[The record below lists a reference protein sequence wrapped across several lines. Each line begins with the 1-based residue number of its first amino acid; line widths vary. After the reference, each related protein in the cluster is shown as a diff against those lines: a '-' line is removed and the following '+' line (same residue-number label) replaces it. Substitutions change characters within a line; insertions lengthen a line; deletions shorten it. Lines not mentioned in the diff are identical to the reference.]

1 MIHGKDL
8 ILANSGTAIAA
19 AKSCSLQTSTSFIEA
34 CSPTDSVW
42 HTYIPTYHECSVSTN
57 CLLTTWDY
65 HKMLMQYQFDK
76 SQLSLSFYDNDL
88 RIYYYCN
95 AYIKSIDLTT
105 DVGSLAK
112 MSVSFQI
119 TGALNIAQ
127 TQVLNMRNVGTA
139 VTDRTIDWSGAFF
152 SVIKQTSD
160 EDYIEYYQLNA
171 TKDTRITLSKRGLV
185 LDATAEEVAEN
196 LAAFINPT
204 VQRWFLER
212 ILLRNNSTTEE
223 KSIVVKAVRGQMR
236 ATIMMNYDD
245 ATPPYNVI
253 YLSKQ

>member
-1 MIHGKDL
+1 MVHGRDL

-19 AKSCSLQTSTSFIEA
+19 AKSCSLQTNTSFIEA
-34 CSPTDSVW
+34 CSPTDSGW
-42 HTYIPTYHECSVSTN
+42 YTYIPTNHGCSISTD

-65 HKMLMQYQFDK
+65 HKMLLQYQFDK
-76 SQLSLSFYDNDL
+76 SQLSLSFYDNNL
-88 RIYYYCN
+88 RIYYYCH

-105 DVGSLAK
+105 GVGSLAK
-112 MSVSFQI
+112 MAVSFQI

-139 VTDRTIDWSGAFF
+139 VTDRAIDWSGAFL
-152 SVIKQTSD
+152 SVIKLTTGN
-160 EDYIEYYQLNA
+160 DYIEYYQLDA

-185 LDATAEEVAEN
+185 LDATAEEVADE
-196 LAAFINPT
+196 LTAFINPT

-245 ATPPYNVI
+245 ATPPYNVL